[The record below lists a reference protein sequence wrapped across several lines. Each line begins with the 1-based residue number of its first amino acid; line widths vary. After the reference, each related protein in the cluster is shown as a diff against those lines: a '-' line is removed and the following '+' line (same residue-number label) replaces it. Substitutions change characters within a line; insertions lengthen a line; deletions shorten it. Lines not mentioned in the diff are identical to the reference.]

1 MASFESR
8 ALSLL
13 PLTPA
18 VFHLL
23 LALADGPL
31 HGYAIAKAV
40 AQHTG
45 NDVRLGPGTLY
56 GTLNRMAE
64 SELVREHSADD
75 RRRVYELTPLGRAVA
90 KAEARRMS
98 QLVLV
103 ARGKALLNVPATD
116 RGRRNQKR
124 SGTPLPA
131 CWPPVIA
138 TGRTRAR
145 SSPKRSTIASRAR
158 AGPAP

>member
-1 MASFESR
+1 MASTVDR

-40 AQHTG
+40 AAHTG

-64 SELVREHSADD
+64 AELVRELVRPATRSSKEDD

-90 KAEARRMS
+90 RAEARRMAA
-98 QLVLV
+98 LVSV
-103 ARGKALLNVPATD
+103 ARGKSLLDMPAAH
-116 RGRRNQKR
+116 RG
-124 SGTPLPA
+124 
-131 CWPPVIA
+131 
-138 TGRTRAR
+138 TRGH
-145 SSPKRSTIASRAR
+145 K
-158 AGPAP
+158 